1 MTYLV
6 SDVMLRIR
14 VVILFFLS
22 FAFSGIF
29 LGLQLLLT
37 NELQKKDR
45 FNYTTQVFFYVSELL
60 FVLLSNILQV
70 QDLNLFIN
78 FIHVHAYNVRHV
90 RSSYALLHSENF
102 TVIIYEKK

>member
-45 FNYTTQVFFYVSELL
+45 FNYTTQVFM
-60 FVLLSNILQV
+60 
-70 QDLNLFIN
+70 
-78 FIHVHAYNVRHV
+78 
-90 RSSYALLHSENF
+90 
-102 TVIIYEKK
+102 